1 MGAEVRRFR
10 HRVASQLPHR
20 LVSREFNQSVFASLL
35 PYLSRQGVTDASLY
49 GANLLGACAPIY
61 PDNPNDDDDVL
72 NAVTV
77 AMQGRQYSLASARLR
92 QLLAQWN
99 RIGISGGQ
107 LKGLV
112 SLVP

>member
-1 MGAEVRRFR
+1 MRRCM
-10 HRVASQLPHR
+10 V
-20 LVSREFNQSVFASLL
+20 
-35 PYLSRQGVTDASLY
+35 
-49 GANLLGACAPIY
+49 ANLLGACAPIY
-61 PDNPNDDDDVL
+61 P
-72 NAVTV
+72 VTV
-77 AMQGRQYSLASARLR
+77 AMQARQYSLASARLR

>member
-1 MGAEVRRFR
+1 VI
-10 HRVASQLPHR
+10 
-20 LVSREFNQSVFASLL
+20 FASLL

-49 GANLLGACAPIY
+49 GGEFTGCLRADLP
-61 PDNPNDDDDVL
+61 
-72 NAVTV
+72 VTV

-112 SLVP
+112 SLIP